1 MSSSA
6 LRAAGL
12 TVLGG
17 TQGSAVVAFADDP
30 QLHAFLER
38 VQTYRSAEADVKY
51 APNEGFV
58 DVLGGIRLYSAQD
71 RLTRRLR
78 ERLDQADSAARLDV
92 QIDLWHPGDR
102 ELGEAWIRET
112 AAAVIA
118 AKGEVRDRYINHRSG
133 LLLIRATVP
142 AVALGQLAE
151 IDEIALM
158 DGLPILS
165 PSRARPRQASVDQLP
180 NVPQASSTAPLVG
193 LIDSG
198 VRSAHPMLA
207 PAILDAVTLS
217 DEFDGGQDENGHG
230 TRVAGLLLHGQ
241 LEDALE
247 IGLLPRPFCRLLSV
261 RVLGANNQFPLASV
275 WEAEVEKA
283 IRHCAAQGARVINLS
298 IGDEATAYEGARSTP
313 LAAILDQL
321 ARELGLVLVVPTGN
335 VAPAAYL
342 DATGAEV
349 DAYVDAL
356 LASAETTMLD
366 PAPAVTA
373 LTVGALAPEALAGAA
388 LSGFP
393 ASRRALGRGGW
404 PAPYSRRGPGID
416 GSIKPELSAVGGSLA
431 IDAEF
436 GAFVDDDALGV
447 VSTSGLPVERLLD
460 VDIGTSFAVPLVT
473 RVAACV
479 LARYPEFGANLVR
492 ALTVL
497 AADEPSFAE
506 ALGDMTPAARRTV
519 ELQTVGY
526 GEPRLT
532 EAVESTPHRTILVA
546 EGEIKVDTTMIY
558 EIPIP
563 TSFGAGGGTRG
574 IDVALAF
581 DPETRARRL
590 DYAAT
595 KMEFWLVRCMSPE
608 EITEVFTSTSPEEL
622 ERLETADNLAGDEED
637 EEDLEEDEDEEDEG
651 GKPKKITPSRLK
663 RKLVKLAP
671 NVQVRSRGANQLG
684 RVRISQRL
692 PDGDGETYHLVVQCR
707 RVWASST
714 FTQSFAIAVALSRD
728 EAHPPIYEE
737 LRARTRVAVEVPVEI
752 ELRR

>member
-1 MSSSA
+1 VFDLAGPVAPSS

-38 VQTYRSAEADVKY
+38 VQSYRDAEADVKY

-58 DVLGGIRLYSAQD
+58 DVLSNIRLYAAQD

-78 ERLDQADSAARLDV
+78 QRGEQADGADPLDL

-102 ELGEAWIRET
+102 ALAEAWIRET
-112 AAAVIA
+112 ADAVLTA
-118 AKGEVRDRYINHRSG
+118 GGNVRDRYVNHRSG

-142 AVALGQLAE
+142 AAAVAELAE
-151 IDEIALM
+151 IDEIALI
-158 DGLPILS
+158 DGLPSLS

-180 NVPQASSTAPLVG
+180 DVPQASSTAPLVG

-207 PAILDAVTLS
+207 PGILDAVTLS
-217 DEFDGGQDENGHG
+217 GEFEDGEDENGHG
-230 TRVAGLLLHGQ
+230 TRIAGLLLHGQ

-298 IGDEATAYEGARSTP
+298 IGDEDTAYEGARSTP
-313 LAAILDQL
+313 LAAILDEL
-321 ARELGLVLVVPTGN
+321 TRELGLILVVPTGN
-335 VAPAAYL
+335 VALAAYL
-342 DATGAEV
+342 DASDPDA
-349 DAYVDAL
+349 DAYVEAL

-373 LTVGALAPEALAGAA
+373 LTVGALAPEGLAGSA
-388 LSGFP
+388 LSSFP

-404 PAPYSRRGPGID
+404 PAPFSRRGPGID
-416 GSIKPELSAVGGSLA
+416 GSIKPELSAVGGSIA

-436 GAFVDDDALGV
+436 GSFVDDDALGV
-447 VSTSGLPVERLLD
+447 VSTSGHPVERLLD
-460 VDIGTSFAVPLVT
+460 IDIGTSFAVPLVA

-479 LARYPEFGANLVR
+479 LARYPEFSANLVR
-492 ALTVL
+492 ALTLL

-506 ALGDMTPAARRTV
+506 ALGDLTPAAQRTV

-526 GEPRLT
+526 GVPRLT

-563 TSFGAGGGTRG
+563 TSFGAGGGARG
-574 IDVALAF
+574 IDIALAF

-595 KMEFWLVRCMSPE
+595 KMEFWLVRGMSAE
-608 EITEVFTSTSPEEL
+608 EITEVFTSADPEEL
-622 ERLETADNLAGDEED
+622 ERLESTDEDVIGET
-637 EEDLEEDEDEEDEG
+637 EDEDEEDGE
-651 GKPKKITPSRLK
+651 KAKKITPSRLK
-663 RKLVKLAP
+663 RKLVNLSP

-692 PDGDGETYHLVVQCR
+692 PDSDGDSYYLVVQCR

-714 FTQSFAIAVALSRD
+714 FNQSFAIAVALSRD
-728 EAHPPIYEE
+728 EDHPPIYEE
-737 LRARTRVAVEVPVEI
+737 LRARTRVAVEVPIEI

>member
-1 MSSSA
+1 VQSY
-6 LRAAGL
+6 RA
-12 TVLGG
+12 
-17 TQGSAVVAFADDP
+17 
-30 QLHAFLER
+30 
-38 VQTYRSAEADVKY
+38 AEADVKY

-58 DVLGGIRLYSAQD
+58 DVLADIRIYSAQD

-78 ERLDQADSAARLDV
+78 ERTEEADASARLDV
-92 QIDLWHPGDR
+92 QVDLWHPGDR
-102 ELGEAWIRET
+102 ELAEAWIRET
-112 AAAVIA
+112 SAAVIVA
-118 AKGEVRDRYINHRSG
+118 EGDVRDRYVNHRSG
-133 LLLIRATVP
+133 LLLIRATMP
-142 AVALGQLAE
+142 AVAVAQLAE
-151 IDEIALM
+151 IDEIALI
-158 DGLPILS
+158 DGLPSLS
-165 PSRARPRQASVDQLP
+165 PSRARPRQASADQLP
-180 NVPQASSTAPLVG
+180 DVPQASFTAPLVG

-207 PAILDAVTLS
+207 PAILDAVAMS
-217 DEFDGGQDENGHG
+217 DEFADGEDENGHG
-230 TRVAGLLLHGQ
+230 TRIAGLLLHGQ

-247 IGLLPRPFCRLLSV
+247 IELLPRPFCRLLSV

-275 WEAEVEKA
+275 WEAEVERA
-283 IRHCAAQGARVINLS
+283 IRYCAAQGARVINLS
-298 IGDEATAYEGARSTP
+298 IGDDDTVYEGARSTP

-321 ARELGLVLVVPTGN
+321 VRELGLVLVVPTGN
-335 VAPAAYL
+335 VAPVAYL
-342 DATGAEV
+342 DATDTEV

-356 LASAETTMLD
+356 LTSAETTMLD

-388 LSGFP
+388 LSSFP

-436 GAFVDDDALGV
+436 GTFVDDDALGV
-447 VSTSGLPVERLLD
+447 VSTSGFPFERLLD
-460 VDIGTSFAVPLVT
+460 IDIGTSFAVPLVT

-506 ALGDMTPAARRTV
+506 ALGHLTPAARRTV

-546 EGEIKVDTTMIY
+546 EGEIEVDTTMIY

-563 TSFGAGGGTRG
+563 TSFGAGGGIRG
-574 IDVALAF
+574 IDIALAF

-608 EITEVFTSTSPEEL
+608 EITEVFTSTNQEEL
-622 ERLETADNLAGDEED
+622 ERLETADDDVNEEEQDEED
-637 EEDLEEDEDEEDEG
+637 DVE
-651 GKPKKITPSRLK
+651 KPKKITPSRLK
-663 RKLVKLAP
+663 RKLVNLSP
-671 NVQVRSRGANQLG
+671 NVQIRSRGANQLG
-684 RVRISQRL
+684 RVRIAQRL

-707 RVWASST
+707 SVWASST
-714 FTQSFAIAVALSRD
+714 FSQSFAIAVALSRD

>member
-1 MSSSA
+1 VQSY
-6 LRAAGL
+6 RA
-12 TVLGG
+12 
-17 TQGSAVVAFADDP
+17 
-30 QLHAFLER
+30 
-38 VQTYRSAEADVKY
+38 AEADVKY
-51 APNEGFV
+51 APNEGFI
-58 DVLGGIRLYSAQD
+58 DVLADIRLYSAQD

-78 ERLDQADSAARLDV
+78 ERIEADASARLDV
-92 QIDLWHPGDR
+92 QVDLWHPGDR
-102 ELGEAWIRET
+102 ELAEAWIRET

-118 AKGEVRDRYINHRSG
+118 AEGDVRDRYVNHRSG

-142 AVALGQLAE
+142 AVAVAKLAE
-151 IDEIALM
+151 IDEIALI
-158 DGLPILS
+158 DGLPSLS

-180 NVPQASSTAPLVG
+180 DVAQASSTAPLVG

-207 PAILDAVTLS
+207 PAMLDAVTLS
-217 DEFDGGQDENGHG
+217 DEFADGEDENGHG
-230 TRVAGLLLHGQ
+230 TRIAGLLLHGQ

-261 RVLGANNQFPLASV
+261 RVLGANNQFPAASV

-283 IRHCAAQGARVINLS
+283 IRYCAAQGARVINLS
-298 IGDEATAYEGARSTP
+298 IGDEDTVYEGARSTP

-321 ARELGLVLVVPTGN
+321 VRELGLVLVVPTGN

-342 DATGAEV
+342 DATDTEV

-356 LASAETTMLD
+356 LTSAETTMLD

-388 LSGFP
+388 LSSFP

-436 GAFVDDDALGV
+436 GTFVDDDALGV

-460 VDIGTSFAVPLVT
+460 IDVGTSFAVPLVT

-506 ALGDMTPAARRTV
+506 ALGDLTSAARRAV

-546 EGEIKVDTTMIY
+546 EGEIEVDTTMIY

-574 IDVALAF
+574 IDIALAF

-608 EITEVFTSTSPEEL
+608 EITEVFTSTNPEEL
-622 ERLETADNLAGDEED
+622 ERLETADDDVNEDEQDEED
-637 EEDLEEDEDEEDEG
+637 DVA
-651 GKPKKITPSRLK
+651 KPKKITPSRLK
-663 RKLVKLAP
+663 RKLVNLSP
-671 NVQVRSRGANQLG
+671 NVQIRSRGANQLG
-684 RVRISQRL
+684 RVRIAQRL

-707 RVWASST
+707 SVWASST
-714 FTQSFAIAVALSRD
+714 FSQSFAIAIALSRD

>member
-1 MSSSA
+1 MQSY
-6 LRAAGL
+6 RAAE
-12 TVLGG
+12 T
-17 TQGSAVVAFADDP
+17 
-30 QLHAFLER
+30 
-38 VQTYRSAEADVKY
+38 DVKY
-51 APNEGFV
+51 APNEGFI
-58 DVLGGIRLYSAQD
+58 DVLADIRLYSAQD

-78 ERLDQADSAARLDV
+78 ERIEADASARLDV
-92 QIDLWHPGDR
+92 QVDLWHPGDR

-118 AKGEVRDRYINHRSG
+118 AEGDVRDRYVNHRSG

-142 AVALGQLAE
+142 AVAVAKLAE
-151 IDEIALM
+151 IDEIALI
-158 DGLPILS
+158 DGLPSLS

-180 NVPQASSTAPLVG
+180 DVAQASSTAPLVG

-207 PAILDAVTLS
+207 PAMLDAVTLS
-217 DEFDGGQDENGHG
+217 DEFADGEDENGHG
-230 TRVAGLLLHGQ
+230 TRIAGLLLHGQ

-261 RVLGANNQFPLASV
+261 RVLGANNQFPAASV

-283 IRHCAAQGARVINLS
+283 IRYCAAQGTRVINLS
-298 IGDEATAYEGARSTP
+298 IGDEDTVYEGARSTP

-321 ARELGLVLVVPTGN
+321 VRELGLVLVVPTGN

-342 DATGAEV
+342 DATDTEV

-356 LASAETTMLD
+356 LTSAETTMLD

-388 LSGFP
+388 LSSFP

-436 GAFVDDDALGV
+436 GTFVDDDALGV

-460 VDIGTSFAVPLVT
+460 IDVGTSFAVPLVT

-506 ALGDMTPAARRTV
+506 ALGDLTSAARRAV

-546 EGEIKVDTTMIY
+546 EGEIEVDTTMIY

-574 IDVALAF
+574 IDIALAF

-608 EITEVFTSTSPEEL
+608 EITEVFTSTNPEEL
-622 ERLETADNLAGDEED
+622 ERLETADDDVNEDEQDEED
-637 EEDLEEDEDEEDEG
+637 DVA
-651 GKPKKITPSRLK
+651 KPKKITPSRLK
-663 RKLVKLAP
+663 RKLVNLSP
-671 NVQVRSRGANQLG
+671 NVQIRSRGANQLG
-684 RVRISQRL
+684 RVRIAQRL

-707 RVWASST
+707 SVWASST
-714 FTQSFAIAVALSRD
+714 FSQSFAIAVALSRD

>member
-1 MSSSA
+1 M
-6 LRAAGL
+6 
-12 TVLGG
+12 
-17 TQGSAVVAFADDP
+17 
-30 QLHAFLER
+30 
-38 VQTYRSAEADVKY
+38 
-51 APNEGFV
+51 
-58 DVLGGIRLYSAQD
+58 DVLADIRIYSAQD

-78 ERLDQADSAARLDV
+78 ERTEEADASARLDV
-92 QIDLWHPGDR
+92 QVDLWHPGDR
-102 ELGEAWIRET
+102 ELAEAWIRET
-112 AAAVIA
+112 SAAVIA
-118 AKGEVRDRYINHRSG
+118 AEGDVRDRYINHRSG

-142 AVALGQLAE
+142 AIAVAQLAE
-151 IDEIALM
+151 IDEIALI
-158 DGLPILS
+158 DGLPSLS
-165 PSRARPRQASVDQLP
+165 PSRARPRQASSDQLP
-180 NVPQASSTAPLVG
+180 DVPQASFTAPLVG

-207 PAILDAVTLS
+207 PAILDAVALS
-217 DEFDGGQDENGHG
+217 DEFADGEDENGHG
-230 TRVAGLLLHGQ
+230 TRIAGLLLHGQ

-247 IGLLPRPFCRLLSV
+247 IALLPRPFCRLLSV

-283 IRHCAAQGARVINLS
+283 IRYCAAQGARVINLS
-298 IGDEATAYEGARSTP
+298 IGDKDTVYEGARSTP

-321 ARELGLVLVVPTGN
+321 VRELGLVLVVPTGN
-335 VAPAAYL
+335 VAPVAYL
-342 DATGAEV
+342 DATDTEV

-356 LASAETTMLD
+356 LTSAETTMLD

-388 LSGFP
+388 LSSFP

-436 GAFVDDDALGV
+436 GTFVDDDALGV
-447 VSTSGLPVERLLD
+447 VSTSGLPFERLLD
-460 VDIGTSFAVPLVT
+460 IDVGTSFAVPLVT

-506 ALGDMTPAARRTV
+506 ALGDLTPAARRAV

-546 EGEIKVDTTMIY
+546 EGEIEVDTTMIY

-563 TSFGAGGGTRG
+563 TSFGAGGGIRG
-574 IDVALAF
+574 IDIALAF

-608 EITEVFTSTSPEEL
+608 EITEVFTSTNQEEL
-622 ERLETADNLAGDEED
+622 ERLETADDDVNEEEQDEADDVE
-637 EEDLEEDEDEEDEG
+637 
-651 GKPKKITPSRLK
+651 KPKKITPSRLK
-663 RKLVKLAP
+663 RKLVNLSP
-671 NVQVRSRGANQLG
+671 NVQIRSRGANQLG
-684 RVRISQRL
+684 RVRLAQRL

-707 RVWASST
+707 SVWASST
-714 FTQSFAIAVALSRD
+714 FSQSFAIAVALSRD

>member
-1 MSSSA
+1 M
-6 LRAAGL
+6 
-12 TVLGG
+12 
-17 TQGSAVVAFADDP
+17 
-30 QLHAFLER
+30 
-38 VQTYRSAEADVKY
+38 
-51 APNEGFV
+51 
-58 DVLGGIRLYSAQD
+58 
-71 RLTRRLR
+71 R
-78 ERLDQADSAARLDV
+78 ERLEQADSAARLDV

-102 ELGEAWIRET
+102 ELGEAWLRET

-142 AVALGQLAE
+142 AVALGELAE

-165 PSRARPRQASVDQLP
+165 PSRARPRQASVAQLP
-180 NVPQASSTAPLVG
+180 EVPQASATAPLVG

-247 IGLLPRPFCRLLSV
+247 IGLLPRPFCWLLSV

-298 IGDEATAYEGARSTP
+298 IGDEDTAYEGARSTP

-342 DATGAEV
+342 DPTGAGV

-373 LTVGALAPEALAGAA
+373 LTV
-388 LSGFP
+388 
-393 ASRRALGRGGW
+393 
-404 PAPYSRRGPGID
+404 
-416 GSIKPELSAVGGSLA
+416 
-431 IDAEF
+431 
-436 GAFVDDDALGV
+436 
-447 VSTSGLPVERLLD
+447 VERLLD
-460 VDIGTSFAVPLVT
+460 IDIGTSFAVPLVT

-497 AADEPSFAE
+497 AADEPSFAD
-506 ALGDMTPAARRTV
+506 ALSDLTPAARRAV

-546 EGEIKVDTTMIY
+546 EGEINVDTTMIY

-574 IDVALAF
+574 IEIALAF

-622 ERLETADNLAGDEED
+622 ERLETADNPAG
-637 EEDLEEDEDEEDEG
+637 EEDEDEDDEEQAAEDEDDEDEADR
-651 GKPKKITPSRLK
+651 PKRITPSRLK
-663 RKLVKLAP
+663 RKLVKLSP
-671 NVQVRSRGANQLG
+671 NGQARSRGANQLG

-714 FTQSFAIAVALSRD
+714 FSQSFAIAVALSRD

>member
-1 MSSSA
+1 VQSY
-6 LRAAGL
+6 RAAE
-12 TVLGG
+12 T
-17 TQGSAVVAFADDP
+17 
-30 QLHAFLER
+30 
-38 VQTYRSAEADVKY
+38 DVKY
-51 APNEGFV
+51 APNEGFI
-58 DVLGGIRLYSAQD
+58 DVLADIRLYSAQD

-78 ERLDQADSAARLDV
+78 ERIEADASARLDV
-92 QIDLWHPGDR
+92 QVDLWHPGDR

-118 AKGEVRDRYINHRSG
+118 AEGDVRDRYVNHRSG

-142 AVALGQLAE
+142 AVAVAKLAE
-151 IDEIALM
+151 IDEIALI
-158 DGLPILS
+158 DGLPSLS

-180 NVPQASSTAPLVG
+180 DVAQASSTAPLVG

-207 PAILDAVTLS
+207 PAMLDAVTLS
-217 DEFDGGQDENGHG
+217 DEFADGEDENGHG
-230 TRVAGLLLHGQ
+230 TRIAGLLLHGQ

-261 RVLGANNQFPLASV
+261 RVLGANNQFPAASV

-283 IRHCAAQGARVINLS
+283 IRYCAAQGTRVINLS
-298 IGDEATAYEGARSTP
+298 IGDEDTVYEGARSTP

-321 ARELGLVLVVPTGN
+321 VRELGLVLVVPTGN

-342 DATGAEV
+342 DATDTEV

-356 LASAETTMLD
+356 LTSAETTMLD

-388 LSGFP
+388 LSSFP

-436 GAFVDDDALGV
+436 GTFVDDDALGV

-460 VDIGTSFAVPLVT
+460 IDVGTSFAVPLVT

-506 ALGDMTPAARRTV
+506 ALGDLTSAARRAV

-546 EGEIKVDTTMIY
+546 EGEIEVDTTMIY

-574 IDVALAF
+574 IDIALAF

-608 EITEVFTSTSPEEL
+608 EITEVFTSTNPEEL
-622 ERLETADNLAGDEED
+622 ERLETADDDVNEDEQDEED
-637 EEDLEEDEDEEDEG
+637 DVA
-651 GKPKKITPSRLK
+651 KPKKITPSRLK
-663 RKLVKLAP
+663 RKLVNLSP
-671 NVQVRSRGANQLG
+671 NVQIRSRGANQLG
-684 RVRISQRL
+684 RVRIAQRL

-707 RVWASST
+707 SVWASST
-714 FTQSFAIAVALSRD
+714 FSQSFAIAVALSRD

>member
-1 MSSSA
+1 
-6 LRAAGL
+6 L

-38 VQTYRSAEADVKY
+38 VQSYRAAEADVKY

-58 DVLGGIRLYSAQD
+58 DVLSDIRLYAAQD
-71 RLTRRLR
+71 RFTRRLR
-78 ERLDQADSAARLDV
+78 ERSEQADATEPLDL

-102 ELGEAWIRET
+102 ALAEAWIRET
-112 AAAVIA
+112 ADAVLTA
-118 AKGEVRDRYINHRSG
+118 GGNVRDRYVNHRSG

-142 AVALGQLAE
+142 AAAVAELAE
-151 IDEIALM
+151 IDEIALI
-158 DGLPILS
+158 DGLPSLS

-180 NVPQASSTAPLVG
+180 DVPQASSTAPLVG

-207 PAILDAVTLS
+207 PGILDAVTLS
-217 DEFDGGQDENGHG
+217 GEFEDGQDENGHG
-230 TRVAGLLLHGQ
+230 TRIAGLLLHGR

-298 IGDEATAYEGARSTP
+298 IGDEDTAYEGARSTP
-313 LAAILDQL
+313 LAAILDEL
-321 ARELGLVLVVPTGN
+321 ARELGLILVVPTGN
-335 VAPAAYL
+335 VALAAYL
-342 DATGAEV
+342 DPSDGDA

-356 LASAETTMLD
+356 LASTETTMLD

-388 LSGFP
+388 LLSFP

-404 PAPYSRRGPGID
+404 PAPFSRRGPGID
-416 GSIKPELSAVGGSLA
+416 GSIKPELSAVGGSIA

-436 GAFVDDDALGV
+436 GSFVDDDALGV
-447 VSTSGLPVERLLD
+447 VSTSGHPVERLLD
-460 VDIGTSFAVPLVT
+460 IDIGTSFAVPLVA

-492 ALTVL
+492 ALTLL

-506 ALGDMTPAARRTV
+506 ALGNLTPAARRTV

-546 EGEIKVDTTMIY
+546 EGEIKVDTTTIY

-574 IDVALAF
+574 IDIALAF

-595 KMEFWLVRCMSPE
+595 KMEFWLVRGMSPE
-608 EITEVFTSTSPEEL
+608 EITEVFTSADPEEL
-622 ERLETADNLAGDEED
+622 ERLEAADGDGIGEPEEEEGAQDEED
-637 EEDLEEDEDEEDEG
+637 GE
-651 GKPKKITPSRLK
+651 KAMKITPSRLK
-663 RKLVKLAP
+663 RKLVNLSP

-692 PDGDGETYHLVVQCR
+692 PDGDGDSYHLVVQCR

-714 FTQSFAIAVALSRD
+714 FNQSFAIAVALSRD
-728 EAHPPIYEE
+728 EDHPPIYEE
-737 LRARTRVAVEVPVEI
+737 LRARTRVAVEVPIEI

>member
-1 MSSSA
+1 VRSY
-6 LRAAGL
+6 RA
-12 TVLGG
+12 
-17 TQGSAVVAFADDP
+17 
-30 QLHAFLER
+30 
-38 VQTYRSAEADVKY
+38 AEADIKY

-58 DVLGGIRLYSAQD
+58 DVLADIRIYSAQD

-78 ERLDQADSAARLDV
+78 ERTEEADASARLDV
-92 QIDLWHPGDR
+92 QVDLWHPGDR
-102 ELGEAWIRET
+102 ELAEAWIRET

-118 AKGEVRDRYINHRSG
+118 AEGDVHDRYVNHRSG

-142 AVALGQLAE
+142 TVAVAQLAE
-151 IDEIALM
+151 IDEIALI
-158 DGLPILS
+158 DGLPSLL
-165 PSRARPRQASVDQLP
+165 PSRARPRQASADQLP
-180 NVPQASSTAPLVG
+180 DVPQASFTAPIVG

-217 DEFDGGQDENGHG
+217 DEFADGEDENGHG
-230 TRVAGLLLHGQ
+230 TRIAGLLLHGQ
-241 LEDALE
+241 LEDVLE

-261 RVLGANNQFPLASV
+261 RVLGADNQFPLASV

-283 IRHCAAQGARVINLS
+283 IRYCAAQGARVINLS
-298 IGDEATAYEGARSTP
+298 IGDEDTVYEGARSTP

-321 ARELGLVLVVPTGN
+321 VRELGLVLVVPTGN

-342 DATGAEV
+342 DATDTEV

-356 LASAETTMLD
+356 LTSAETTMLD

-388 LSGFP
+388 LSSFP

-436 GAFVDDDALGV
+436 GTFVDDDALGV
-447 VSTSGLPVERLLD
+447 VSTSGLPFERLLD
-460 VDIGTSFAVPLVT
+460 IDVGTSFAVPLVT

-506 ALGDMTPAARRTV
+506 VLGDLTPAARRAV

-546 EGEIKVDTTMIY
+546 EGEIEVDTTMIY

-574 IDVALAF
+574 IDIALAF

-608 EITEVFTSTSPEEL
+608 EITEVFTSTNPEEL
-622 ERLETADNLAGDEED
+622 ERLETADDDLNED
-637 EEDLEEDEDEEDEG
+637 ERDEG
-651 GKPKKITPSRLK
+651 DDVEKPKKVTPSRLK
-663 RKLVKLAP
+663 RKLVNLSP
-671 NVQVRSRGANQLG
+671 NVQIRSRGANQLG
-684 RVRISQRL
+684 RVRIAQRL

-707 RVWASST
+707 SVWASST
-714 FTQSFAIAVALSRD
+714 FSQSFAIAVALSRD

>member
-1 MSSSA
+1 MQSY
-6 LRAAGL
+6 RAAK
-12 TVLGG
+12 
-17 TQGSAVVAFADDP
+17 
-30 QLHAFLER
+30 
-38 VQTYRSAEADVKY
+38 ADVKY

-58 DVLGGIRLYSAQD
+58 DVLADIRIYSAQD

-78 ERLDQADSAARLDV
+78 ERTEEADASARLDV
-92 QIDLWHPGDR
+92 QVDLWHPGDR
-102 ELGEAWIRET
+102 ELAEAWIRET

-118 AKGEVRDRYINHRSG
+118 AEGDVCDRYVNHRSG

-142 AVALGQLAE
+142 AVAVAQLAE
-151 IDEIALM
+151 IDEIALI
-158 DGLPILS
+158 DGLPSLS
-165 PSRARPRQASVDQLP
+165 PSRARPRQASADQLP
-180 NVPQASSTAPLVG
+180 AVPQAYFTAPLVG

-217 DEFDGGQDENGHG
+217 DEFADGEDENGHG
-230 TRVAGLLLHGQ
+230 TRIAGLLLHGQ

-247 IGLLPRPFCRLLSV
+247 IGLFPRPFCRLLSV
-261 RVLGANNQFPLASV
+261 RILGANNQFPLASV

-283 IRHCAAQGARVINLS
+283 IRYCAAQGARVINLS
-298 IGDEATAYEGARSTP
+298 IGDEDTVYEGARSTP

-321 ARELGLVLVVPTGN
+321 VRELGLVIVVPTGN

-342 DATGAEV
+342 DATDTEV

-388 LSGFP
+388 LSSFS

-436 GAFVDDDALGV
+436 GTFVDDDALGV
-447 VSTSGLPVERLLD
+447 VSTSALPFERLLD
-460 VDIGTSFAVPLVT
+460 IDIGTSFAVPLVT

-506 ALGDMTPAARRTV
+506 ALGDLTPAARRAV

-546 EGEIKVDTTMIY
+546 EGEIAVDTTMIY

-563 TSFGAGGGTRG
+563 TSFGAGGGVRG
-574 IDVALAF
+574 IDIALAF

-608 EITEVFTSTSPEEL
+608 EITEVFTSTNPEEL
-622 ERLETADNLAGDEED
+622 ERLETADDDVN
-637 EEDLEEDEDEEDEG
+637 EG
-651 GKPKKITPSRLK
+651 EQVENDDVEKPRKITPSRLK
-663 RKLVKLAP
+663 RKLVNLSP
-671 NVQVRSRGANQLG
+671 NVQIRSRGTNQLG
-684 RVRISQRL
+684 RVRIAQRL

-714 FTQSFAIAVALSRD
+714 FSQSFAIAVALSRD

-737 LRARTRVAVEVPVEI
+737 LRARTRVAVEVPIEI